1 MSKDRGTK
9 NVKKAPADKSLG
21 SLKKESAYKSE
32 KNSGQSSQSN
42 IKVFVPKDDNKKGG
56 QINQKNLR
64 KKIPILFSN
73 AGSVK
78 SREDQFPQRLVTQP

>member
-1 MSKDRGTK
+1 MHRGKFLAAIKFNIMSKDRGTK

-56 QINQKNLR
+56 
-64 KKIPILFSN
+64 
-73 AGSVK
+73 
-78 SREDQFPQRLVTQP
+78 

>member
-56 QINQKNLR
+56 
-64 KKIPILFSN
+64 
-73 AGSVK
+73 
-78 SREDQFPQRLVTQP
+78 